1 MQNYLDYV
9 VRHFAK
15 ERIIARFLENPSLLD
30 DLRRSLESEDIV
42 DWDEPPT
49 RRQSTDTSEGEAAP

>member
-9 VRHFAK
+9 CRFYAK
-15 ERIIARFLENPSLLD
+15 ERMVARFLEAPWLLD

-42 DWDEPPT
+42 DWAEPT
-49 RRQSTDTSEGEAAP
+49 RRQSTDTSGEEAAP